1 MAETPPPPPVPPQGE
16 IPSSTPPP
24 AQPPAQPPAP
34 VAKPPAPRPP
44 ERHKSVIIRSRPKV
58 VFLYPTLLA
67 ALVAGLWT
75 WFAMRSGVPL
85 DQVTLTPG
93 RIFFWTFAIN
103 LAAMAFDFTRG
114 EFVALILFFGV
125 CILGTFMLDE
135 RFGFVTPIRVA
146 LSHVKL
152 VAHPHLYLLLAGALG
167 ATYAIMILNGR
178 FDYWELTHN
187 ELKHHRGLL
196 GDIERYPAPNLRLT
210 KEITDVFEYFLLGS
224 GRLVLQPQGAARA
237 ITLENVLL
245 VDRIEGQIQTMLSQ
259 LAVTIEKDEATS

>member
-1 MAETPPPPPVPPQGE
+1 MAETPPPPPVPPQGD
-16 IPSSTPPP
+16 IPP
-24 AQPPAQPPAP
+24 ASPPAP
-34 VAKPPAPRPP
+34 APAPKPAAKP
-44 ERHKSVIIRSRPKV
+44 ERHRSVIIRSRPKI

-67 ALVAGLWT
+67 ALVSGLWT
-75 WFAMRSGVPL
+75 WWAMRAGVPL

-103 LAAMAFDFTRG
+103 LACMAFDFTRG
-114 EFVALILFFGV
+114 EFVALVLFFGV

-135 RFGFVTPIRVA
+135 RFQFVAPVREA

-152 VAHPHLYLLLAGALG
+152 VAHPHLYLLLGGAL
-167 ATYAIMILNGR
+167 ALTYAVMFVNGR

-196 GDIERYPAPNLRLT
+196 GDIERYPAPNLRMT
-210 KEITDVFEYFLLGS
+210 KEITDVFEYFLLGA